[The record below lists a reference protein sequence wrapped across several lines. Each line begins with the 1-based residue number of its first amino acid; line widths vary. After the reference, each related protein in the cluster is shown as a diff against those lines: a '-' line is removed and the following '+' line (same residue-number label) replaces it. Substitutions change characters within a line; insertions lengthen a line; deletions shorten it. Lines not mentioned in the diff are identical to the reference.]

1 MKYKVIEFFADLQD
15 NNHEYNVGDSFP
27 RVGVEVSEERCAEL
41 AGRQNKRGIPLI
53 KEVKDKKK
61 KTAEE

>member
-15 NNHEYNVGDSFP
+15 NNHAYNVGDSFP

-53 KEVKDKKK
+53 KEVKSKK

>member
-1 MKYKVIEFFADLQD
+1 MMYKVIEFFADLQD

-53 KEVKDKKK
+53 KEVKGKKK

>member
-1 MKYKVIEFFADLQD
+1 MMYKVITSFADLQD
-15 NNHEYNVGDSFP
+15 NNHAYNVGDSFP
-27 RVGVEVSEERCAEL
+27 RVGVVVSEERCAEL

>member
-1 MKYKVIEFFADLQD
+1 MMYKVIEFFADLQD
-15 NNHEYNVGDSFP
+15 NNHEYNVGDTFP

-53 KEVKDKKK
+53 KEVKSKKK